1 MIIEKKMFSRLIEIL
16 KQDQKSVFY
25 LIYYSLIE
33 AVLLLTIPLTATFII
48 NSILAHAQLSVFVL
62 GFIVVIAFL
71 LVLFLKILQESVVEH
86 FQQKIFVN
94 TGIRIMEL
102 TCELKDKSSTGEAS
116 VEDKKALDKYMNYFF
131 DVLSIQKVIPA
142 VLLEGS
148 GLVMKIIASLVL
160 LFIFNHTLFISG
172 LLIFALYLFLLAYLG
187 KGGVDFA
194 IKRSDA
200 KHKSIYYL
208 QHTFESDRPRQEIL
222 QTFDQHL
229 NEFVIAR
236 KNSFKVI
243 IRQLSLTFFVEGFIV
258 SGFLILGG
266 YLVIN
271 GSLPI
276 GEFVAAEIIVVSIGY
291 ALKSFVKQI
300 DYVYE
305 MIESFY
311 KLDKLSGTLG
321 DKLK

>member
-1 MIIEKKMFSRLIEIL
+1 MTIKRKIFSGIMEIL
-16 KQDQKSVFY
+16 KQDTKSVFY
-25 LIYYSLIE
+25 LIYYSFIE
-33 AVLLLTIPLTATFII
+33 AMLLLTIPLTASFII
-48 NSILAHAQLSVFVL
+48 NSILAHAQLSVIVL

-71 LVLFLKILQESVVEH
+71 FVVFLKVMQEYIVEN
-86 FQQKIFVN
+86 FEQKIFVN
-94 TGIRIMEL
+94 TGIKIMEL
-102 TCELKDKSSTGEAS
+102 ICDLKEKSSTLEES
-116 VEDKKALDKYMNYFF
+116 THDKKTLDKYMNYFF

-148 GLVMKIIASLVL
+148 GLMMKIIASLVL
-160 LFIFNHTLFISG
+160 LFVFNTTLFFSG
-172 LLIFALYLFLLAYLG
+172 LLIFTIYLLLLAYFG
-187 KGGVDFA
+187 KGGIDFA

-208 QHTFESDRPRQEIL
+208 QHAFEIDKPRHEIL
-222 QTFDQHL
+222 KTFDGYL
-229 NEFVIAR
+229 NDLVSAR

-243 IRQLSLTFFVEGFIV
+243 IRQLSLTFFMEGFIV
-258 SGFLILGG
+258 SSFLIFGG

-291 ALKSFVKQI
+291 ALKAFVKQI
-300 DYVYE
+300 DYIYD

-321 DKLK
+321 DK